1 MFRVSQSLKV
11 PAPIHQTGPPED
23 NNRNGMA
30 YLGCIT
36 KSLVAIGAS
45 VGLLVSTSGA
55 VALAEGKE
63 RKQKLPIYDE
73 PEPEMMIKEEPTR
86 LDEALRVAR
95 KETDRQILGMKY
107 HLKMVTN
114 KVVDLEKEAEVGT
127 IKSVLVKEED
137 VMPAA
142 LYVVVAGFAGSI
154 FASRRNIM
162 LRFLTPVAFSAM
174 AFGYFFPASSNRLIA
189 QANNSDFSK
198 YIPKDVQNQIRDLTN
213 TASST
218 ISSATSSAVS
228 QESKLTKAVEEIK
241 HSAQE
246 VKEAFEKTSVQEKL
260 EESVSVAK
268 ETVEDVK
275 EKVAEIKKS
284 VVEKVEVEKTKT
296 EKTAEENNREER
308 LRKIREEDSLKR
320 V

>member
-1 MFRVSQSLKV
+1 MFRVSQSLK
-11 PAPIHQTGPPED
+11 
-23 NNRNGMA
+23 
-30 YLGCIT
+30 T

-45 VGLLVSTSGA
+45 VGLLVSTSSA
-55 VALAEGKE
+55 VALTEGKE

-107 HLKMVTN
+107 HLQMVTN
-114 KVVDLEKEAEVGT
+114 KVVDLEKEAEGS
-127 IKSVLVKEED
+127 IKSVLVKEEE

-154 FASRRNIM
+154 FASRRNIL

-189 QANNSDFSK
+189 HANQSDFSK
-198 YIPKDVQNQIRDLTN
+198 YIPQDVQNQIRDLTN

-218 ISSATSSAVS
+218 INNATR
-228 QESKLTKAVEEIK
+228 AVEEIK

-246 VKEAFEKTSVQEKL
+246 VKEAFEKTKVQEKIQEKI

-284 VVEKVEVEKTKT
+284 VVEKVEEEKAKVEKTT
-296 EKTAEENNREER
+296 EENDKEKR

>member
-1 MFRVSQSLKV
+1 MFRVSQSLK
-11 PAPIHQTGPPED
+11 
-23 NNRNGMA
+23 
-30 YLGCIT
+30 T

-45 VGLLVSTSGA
+45 VGLLVSTSSA
-55 VALAEGKE
+55 VALTEGKE

-107 HLKMVTN
+107 HLQMVTN
-114 KVVDLEKEAEVGT
+114 KVVDLEKEAEGS
-127 IKSVLVKEED
+127 IKSVLVKEEE

-154 FASRRNIM
+154 FASRRNIL

-189 QANNSDFSK
+189 HANQSDFSK
-198 YIPKDVQNQIRDLTN
+198 YIPQDVQNQIRDLTN

-218 ISSATSSAVS
+218 INNATSTATN

-246 VKEAFEKTSVQEKL
+246 VKEAFEKTKVQEKIQEKI

-284 VVEKVEVEKTKT
+284 VVEKVEEEKAKVEKTT
-296 EKTAEENNREER
+296 EENDKEKR

>member
-1 MFRVSQSLKV
+1 MLRVSQSFK
-11 PAPIHQTGPPED
+11 
-23 NNRNGMA
+23 
-30 YLGCIT
+30 T

-95 KETDRQILGMKY
+95 KETDRQILGMKL
-107 HLKMVTN
+107 HLQMVTN
-114 KVVDLEKEAEVGT
+114 KVVDLEKEAEGT
-127 IKSVLVKEED
+127 IKSVLVKEEE

-154 FASRRNIM
+154 FASRRNIL

-189 QANNSDFSK
+189 QANQSDISK
-198 YIPKDVQNQIRDLTN
+198 YIPQDVQNQIRDFTS
-213 TASST
+213 TASNS
-218 ISSATSSAVS
+218 INSATATAVS

-246 VKEAFEKTSVQEKL
+246 VKEAFEKTNVQEKIQEKI

-275 EKVAEIKKS
+275 EKVAEMKKS
-284 VVEKVEVEKTKT
+284 VVEKVEEEKANVEKSIDENDR
-296 EKTAEENNREER
+296 EKR
-308 LRKIREEDSLKR
+308 LRKIREEDSRKR

>member
-1 MFRVSQSLKV
+1 M
-11 PAPIHQTGPPED
+11 
-23 NNRNGMA
+23 
-30 YLGCIT
+30 
-36 KSLVAIGAS
+36 VAIGAS
-45 VGLLVSTSGA
+45 VGVLVSTSGA

-73 PEPEMMIKEEPTR
+73 PEPEMMVKEEPTR

-95 KETDRQILGMKY
+95 KETDRQILGMKL
-107 HLKMVTN
+107 HLQMVTN
-114 KVVDLEKEAEVGT
+114 KVVDLEKEAEGT

-154 FASRRNIM
+154 FASRRNIL

-189 QANNSDFSK
+189 QANNSDLSK
-198 YIPKDVQNQIRDLTN
+198 YIPKDVQKQIRDLTN

-218 ISSATSSAVS
+218 INSSAVS

-246 VKEAFEKTSVQEKL
+246 VKEAFEKTNVQEKIQEKF

-268 ETVEDVK
+268 ETVEDVT
-275 EKVAEIKKS
+275 ERVAEIKKS
-284 VVEKVEVEKTKT
+284 VIEKVEEEKAKA
-296 EKTAEENNREER
+296 EKSAEENDREKR